1 MGEID
6 KMNKTM
12 KNTIKRLLLR
22 VMHPKQ
28 YTLFLYQYHK
38 LMGHL
43 DREMYFIGKFTNKRR
58 IAIDV
63 GANIGMYTVYL
74 AKLFNTIYSFEPI
87 PALANDLA
95 ASKIKNNF
103 VYNVGLAEEN
113 SKRELKIPYN
123 NITREALY
131 AWAYFNSEHIERL
144 FLKGESI
151 IVDCRTL
158 DSYCFS
164 DVDFIK
170 IDVEG
175 YELNILIG
183 AKDTINKYKPILLIE
198 VPSGRKD
205 RNNILNYLND
215 MGYYGY
221 FIKNN
226 KIKSLNEFDFKT
238 EMFKEEHQ
246 APDCIVNF
254 FFAHNSCDLRKYTF
268 NHR

>member
-1 MGEID
+1 
-6 KMNKTM
+6 MNR
-12 KNTIKRLLLR
+12 NIKSIIKHLLLR
-22 VMHPKQ
+22 VLPPKQ
-28 YTLFLYQYHK
+28 YRLFLYQYHK

-43 DREMYFIGKFTNKRR
+43 DIEMYFIEKFTNKRR
-58 IAIDV
+58 TAIDV

-74 AKLFNTIYSFEPI
+74 SKLYNTVYSFEPI
-87 PALANDLA
+87 PYFANELTALKLRNVY
-95 ASKIKNNF
+95 
-103 VYNVGLAEEN
+103 VYNIGLAQQN
-113 SKRELKIPYN
+113 SKLELNIPYD
-123 NITREALY
+123 NITGEPLY
-131 AWAYFNSEHIERL
+131 AWSYFEAEHIERS
-144 FLKGESI
+144 FLKKESI
-151 IVDCRTL
+151 IVDCKTL
-158 DSYCFS
+158 DSYHFN

-175 YELNILIG
+175 YELNVLIG

-205 RNNILNYLND
+205 RNNILNYLNN
-215 MGYYGY
+215 MGYSGY

-226 KIKSLNEFDFKT
+226 KIKSLDEFDFKT

-246 APDCIVNF
+246 ASDCIVNF